1 MSEVIKKKSPI
12 GLRVRHVIQAP
23 MRRRVALMNA
33 HRRASARMVPVPLSP
48 QVLQV
53 NATSEQLAA
62 SVKFA
67 DEFNKSYKPDEGAPL
82 FVEA

>member
-1 MSEVIKKKSPI
+1 MNEIIKKKSPI
-12 GLRVRHVIQAP
+12 GLRVRHATHSP
-23 MRRRVALMNA
+23 TRRRMAA
-33 HRRASARMVPVPLSP
+33 RAAYRRVNARMVPVPLSP
-48 QVLQV
+48 QVLYA

-67 DEFNKSYKPDEGAPL
+67 DEFNQNYKPEEGAPL